1 MIVAR
6 HPAAAAAGL
15 PGIRAKNG
23 NRPVGHGMIG
33 SDRRATIRAID
44 QPGIRIRP
52 YPTGRI
58 LD

>member
-6 HPAAAAAGL
+6 HPAAAGL
-15 PGIRAKNG
+15 PGIVQKG

-33 SDRRATIRAID
+33 SNRRATIRTIN
-44 QPGIRIRP
+44 QPWVRIQTV
-52 YPTGRI
+52 PTGRI